1 MWLRAIEA
9 GLEMKRQT
17 GMTWGEVLGAARG
30 MTSHGEMPLSAA
42 MMAAAAPIMIQRA
55 VVSGDADQGLMATGM
70 VAGRL
75 TDLPTAAELLQ
86 SIETQARERI
96 AALCAKD

>member
-1 MWLRAIEA
+1 
-9 GLEMKRQT
+9 
-17 GMTWGEVLGAARG
+17 
-30 MTSHGEMPLSAA
+30 
-42 MMAAAAPIMIQRA
+42 
-55 VVSGDADQGLMATGM
+55 MATGM